1 MPLDRGIFESSP
13 DRPSA
18 LEEQG
23 HAAEQFL
30 LRLGALLHAYGTPAD
45 QLEAEL
51 AAIAAGRGVEG
62 AHFLSTP
69 TGLQVAF
76 GPLHAQ
82 RVHLMRV
89 PPGETALAKLCEL
102 QDIAEAVRSGRL
114 NEEAATIALERVAA
128 RSPRFGR
135 GAVAFAFG
143 VASAGAA
150 RFFGGGLLEVALTF
164 ALAIVVASLPR
175 LLGQRRNPIG
185 LFEPLAG
192 FLAAFFAAALA
203 RVLPVQASILTL
215 ASLVV
220 LLPGLSL
227 TLAFAEL
234 AARHL
239 VSGTA
244 RLFGAAT
251 TFLGL
256 TLGIALAH
264 ALATR
269 VLPEA
274 LIVEPTNLPPWTFYA
289 AVLVTPPAFAVLFQ
303 ARMREL
309 PWIFASGICGL
320 CGAFLGKLLFG
331 PMLAGFVGALLVG
344 LVGEVYVRTK
354 RGPAL
359 VATLPGLLMLVPG
372 SIGLE
377 SLTLFLAEDSQH
389 GVEGAFRTVL
399 AALALV
405 GGILTARAMLPTR
418 VQRVGLR
425 AR

>member
-1 MPLDRGIFESSP
+1 M
-13 DRPSA
+13 
-18 LEEQG
+18 
-23 HAAEQFL
+23 
-30 LRLGALLHAYGTPAD
+30 
-45 QLEAEL
+45 
-51 AAIAAGRGVEG
+51 
-62 AHFLSTP
+62 
-69 TGLQVAF
+69 
-76 GPLHAQ
+76 
-82 RVHLMRV
+82 
-89 PPGETALAKLCEL
+89 
-102 QDIAEAVRSGRL
+102 
-114 NEEAATIALERVAA
+114 
-128 RSPRFGR
+128 
-135 GAVAFAFG
+135 
-143 VASAGAA
+143 
-150 RFFGGGLLEVALTF
+150 
-164 ALAIVVASLPR
+164 
-175 LLGQRRNPIG
+175 
-185 LFEPLAG
+185 
-192 FLAAFFAAALA
+192 
-203 RVLPVQASILTL
+203 
-215 ASLVV
+215 
-220 LLPGLSL
+220 
-227 TLAFAEL
+227 
-234 AARHL
+234 
-239 VSGTA
+239 
-244 RLFGAAT
+244 
-251 TFLGL
+251 